1 VKPQLS
7 YRAVK
12 LELVRSGEA
21 HNQLLSPLTPYVA
34 LCGDQRQATVN
45 VGWEHRKWLRV
56 LTGLRY
62 QAGERQ
68 ADLREVQEEVTRLM
82 SRVPGLHAAVGGN
95 LPVWLRLVLT
105 PEELSMLP
113 FEGCF
118 QPDGASAG
126 GKELLVDSDRAVV
139 MTREVRA
146 GTPIQRDWPA
156 RVKVLFV
163 AARPDGVPPIPFEAH
178 LLALRRTLR
187 KWIGPAGCGRGKPG
201 AVETVARDHAGAP
214 LLDVLQDAT
223 VDALAKACLE
233 GDYTHVHLLAHGAAE
248 GERFGVALQ
257 RPDGGPDVV
266 DGERLARAIRARMS
280 HPGPAVVTLAVCD
293 SGAKLDVLYPAVS
306 VAHALHVEGVPFVV
320 GSQLPLSQRGSVR
333 LVYKLYETFA
343 AGWDPLWSMHA
354 VRRELYRHRHESHDW
369 ASVVAYARFP
379 TAMPT
384 QLAAVRLARIGEQFW
399 AASRWADEVGGTPRV
414 VAQIKNALGRMAR
427 WREDEPDYLQD
438 RPDRLVQA
446 AGRHGT
452 ALRRLAELAVKG
464 GGADWERESRGYL
477 YSAQEVYREAV
488 DRLPHHPWTT
498 GQFLSVRVILG
509 ESDDPEDDEL
519 LWSVAWRES
528 ARSAGDPWAAAD
540 RLELALLGTFWF
552 PHRDAELRGAR
563 TKAVALLRQDAA
575 RGGYLAGVVERQL
588 LRYAE
593 VWAKVREDSATNPG
607 WSRVVAAAEEARGE
621 LMRVASRT
629 T

>member
-1 VKPQLS
+1 
-7 YRAVK
+7 
-12 LELVRSGEA
+12 
-21 HNQLLSPLTPYVA
+21 
-34 LCGDQRQATVN
+34 
-45 VGWEHRKWLRV
+45 
-56 LTGLRY
+56 
-62 QAGERQ
+62 
-68 ADLREVQEEVTRLM
+68 M
-82 SRVPGLHAAVGGN
+82 
-95 LPVWLRLVLT
+95 VLT

-146 GTPIQRDWPA
+146 GTPVQRDWPT
-156 RVKVLFV
+156 RVKALFV

-178 LLALRRTLR
+178 LIALRRTLR
-187 KWIGPAGCGRGKPG
+187 KWIGPKVCEPGRPG

-223 VDALAKACLE
+223 VDGLAKACLE
-233 GDYTHVHLLAHGAAE
+233 GDYTHVHVLAHGAAE
-248 GERFGVALQ
+248 GERFGVALL
-257 RPDGGPDVV
+257 RSGGGVDVV

-379 TAMPT
+379 AGMQT

-399 AASRWADEVGGTPRV
+399 AASQWADEVGGTPRV
-414 VAQIKNALGRMAR
+414 IGQIKNALARMAR
-427 WREDEPDYLQD
+427 WREDEPDFLQD

-452 ALRRLAELAVKG
+452 ALRRLAELSVKG
-464 GGADWERESRGYL
+464 RGKDWERESRGYL

-498 GQFLSVRVILG
+498 GQFLSVRVILN
-509 ESDDPEDDEL
+509 EMDDAADDEL
-519 LWSVAWRES
+519 LWSIAWRES
-528 ARSAGDPWAAAD
+528 ARGAADPWAAAD
-540 RLELALLGTFWF
+540 RLELAVLGTYWF
-552 PHRDAELRGAR
+552 PEREEELAAAR
-563 TKAVALLRQDAA
+563 RRAVALLRQDAA

-588 LRYAE
+588 ARYAE
-593 VWAKVREDSATNPG
+593 VWSKVRGESASEPA
-607 WSRVVAAAEEARGE
+607 WARVAAAAVAAWRE
-621 LMRVASRT
+621 LMA
-629 T
+629 